1 VAGDLDLKLRL
12 LGDSSDLD
20 AAVRDGEKSVDR
32 LGTVMAGLGVTGAA
46 GGAALAVGFARTADL
61 EEGTARLQAQ
71 LGLTAED
78 AAAAG
83 ELAGSVYASNFG
95 VDMLQ
100 VNDAIKSVTLNLGD
114 IKTVG
119 EESFRGATEAALTL
133 ADVMGVDVAEST
145 QAAAALVKNG
155 LARDSEEAFDLIATG
170 FQDGADKA
178 DDFLETITEYSP
190 QFAKWGLDGSEAFAL
205 ISSGIKAGARD
216 TDVLAD
222 SFKEFNLLALDA
234 GSTAPA
240 GFKALG
246 MNAAQAS
253 ADIAAGG
260 DRAQAALMETVRAL
274 AAMEDPQAQNTAGV
288 ALFGT
293 TWEDT
298 MRQVLPAIAATSLE
312 TESAAGSIDQMTA
325 AMGGTGKARVETLRR
340 EFDAWVQSQVNS
352 SGASSTA
359 VAAIGSFGPA
369 ALGAA
374 GSLGAMVSGL
384 AALNIGAAV
393 ARVGQLAA
401 SAATAAWTGAQW
413 LLNVAL
419 TANPIG
425 LVILAIGAIVAAI
438 VIAYKKSETFRMIV
452 QMLWATIKAGAA
464 MAWNALKAFGAS
476 FAGWVSGLIS
486 RGKGIIDWFR
496 GLPAMVRGALGDAR
510 SLLSQKGR
518 DMVTGLWNGIK
529 DMGGWIRDRVSG
541 FIQDTIIGPI
551 QRALQF
557 GSPSKVARQWGRWTG
572 EGLGLGLADSTASVT
587 SASSSLAS
595 AATPRPVRGAGTANG
610 GGAVHIHTPAVV
622 TSDRQLVQ
630 LIDRAERGTART
642 RTFARA
648 GA

>member
-32 LGTVMAGLGVTGAA
+32 LGTVMAGLGVAGAA

-83 ELAGSVYASNFG
+83 ELAGSVYADNFG
-95 VDMLQ
+95 ADVVQ

-133 ADVMGVDVAEST
+133 ADVMGVDVAAGAE
-145 QAAAALVKNG
+145 AAAALVKNG
-155 LARDSEEAFDLIATG
+155 LAKDSEEAFDLIAAG
-170 FQDGADKA
+170 FQNGANKA
-178 DDFLETITEYSP
+178 DDFLETLTEYSP
-190 QFAKWGLDGSEAFAL
+190 QFAKFGFSGEQSLSLLSAGL
-205 ISSGIKAGARD
+205 KAGARD
-216 TDVLAD
+216 SDVLAD
-222 SFKEFNLLALDA
+222 AFKEFNLQALDV
-234 GSTAPA
+234 GGTAPA
-240 GFKALG
+240 GFRAIGL
-246 MNAAQAS
+246 NAREAAEAIAS
-253 ADIAAGG
+253 GGPAAGEMTTRVLQG
-260 DRAQAALMETVRAL
+260 L
-274 AAMEDPQAQNTAGV
+274 AAISDPLEQDAAGR

-293 TWEDT
+293 QWEDT
-298 MRQVLPAIAATSLE
+298 MRSIIEPMAAASGQSIE
-312 TESAAGSIDQMTA
+312 TAGSIDQMTA

-369 ALGAA
+369 ALAAA

-401 SAATAAWTGAQW
+401 SAATAVWTGAQW
-413 LLNVAL
+413 LLNAAL

-425 LVILAIGAIVAAI
+425 LVILAIVAIVAAI

-452 QMLWATIKAGAA
+452 QLLWAAIKAGAA
-464 MAWNALKAFGAS
+464 AAWNALKAFGAS
-476 FAGWVSGLIS
+476 FAGWVTGLVT
-486 RGKGIIDWFR
+486 RGKRIIDWFKD
-496 GLPAMVRGALGDAR
+496 LPAMVRSALGNA
-510 SLLSQKGR
+510 STLLAQKGR

-529 DMGGWIRDRVSG
+529 DMGDWIRDRVSG
-541 FIQDTIIGPI
+541 FIQDAIVGPI

-595 AATPRPVRGAGTANG
+595 AATPRPVRSAAVAG
-610 GGAVHIHTPAVV
+610 GGSSVHIHTPAVV

-642 RTFARA
+642 RTFARV

>member
-1 VAGDLDLKLRL
+1 MDLRLRL
-12 LGDSSDLD
+12 LGDSSDLEGATRD
-20 AAVRDGEKSVDR
+20 AEKSVDR
-32 LGTVMAGLGVTGAA
+32 LGATMAGLGVAGAA

-95 VDMLQ
+95 ADMTQ
-100 VNDAIKSVTLNLGD
+100 VNDAIKSVALNLGD
-114 IKTVG
+114 VKTMG

-133 ADVMGVDVAEST
+133 ADVMGVEVAAST
-145 QAAAALVKNG
+145 EAAAALVKNG
-155 LARDSEEAFDLIATG
+155 LAKDSEEAFDLIARG
-170 FQDGADKA
+170 FQDGANKA

-190 QFAKWGLDGSEAFAL
+190 QFAKLGLDGGEAFTLLSA
-205 ISSGIKAGARD
+205 GIKAGARD

-222 SFKEFNLLALDA
+222 ALKEFSLRSID
-234 GSTAPA
+234 GSKLTSD

-246 MNAAQAS
+246 IDAKQAS

-260 DRAQAALMETVRAL
+260 DGAQIALQKTLRAL
-274 AAMEDPQAQNTAGV
+274 NKIKDPIAQNAAGV

-293 TWEDT
+293 QWEDT
-298 MRQVLPAIAATSLE
+298 LRVILPTLATTSLE
-312 TESAAGSIDQMTA
+312 TESVAGSIDQMTA

-340 EFDAWVQSQVNS
+340 EFDAWVQSQIAGQGV
-352 SGASSTA
+352 SSTA

-401 SAATAAWTGAQW
+401 SAATAVWTGAQW

-425 LVILAIGAIVAAI
+425 LVILAIVAIVAAI
-438 VIAYKKSETFRMIV
+438 VIAYKKSETFRAII
-452 QMLWATIKAGAA
+452 QALWAAIKAGAA
-464 MAWNALKAFGAS
+464 AALNALKAFGAS
-476 FAGWVSGLIS
+476 FAGWVSSLVA
-486 RGKGIIDWFR
+486 RGKGIVDWFR
-496 GLPAMVRGALGDAR
+496 GLPAAVRGALGDAR

-518 DMVTGLWNGIK
+518 DMVTGLWNGIE
-529 DMGGWIRDRVSG
+529 DMGGWIRGRVSG
-541 FIQDTIIGPI
+541 FIQGAIIGPI

-557 GSPSKVARQWGRWTG
+557 GSPSRVARQWGRWTG
-572 EGLGLGLADSTASVT
+572 EGLGLGLADSTASVM

-595 AATPRPVRGAGTANG
+595 AATPRPVRAAGAAGS
-610 GGAVHIHTPAVV
+610 GAAIHIHTPAVV

-630 LIDRAERGTART
+630 LIDRAERGTTRT